1 MEAVFACGEGW
12 GGAFRGHLCADAVRL
27 WAKARSPGAQ
37 CGDGAESLLAGQ

>member
-1 MEAVFACGEGW
+1 MGRFGVICVQT
-12 GGAFRGHLCADAVRL
+12 AVRL